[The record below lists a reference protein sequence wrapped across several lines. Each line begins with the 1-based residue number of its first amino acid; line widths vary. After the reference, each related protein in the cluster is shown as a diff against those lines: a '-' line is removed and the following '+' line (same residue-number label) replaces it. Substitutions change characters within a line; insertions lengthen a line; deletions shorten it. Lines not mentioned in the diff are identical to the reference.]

1 MGKFSVP
8 GGELHGTEDKN
19 RKQPEKIKTSH
30 FNQIR
35 CCYHLLST
43 LQSRSSPRP
52 PLHTHPPLKQIKQTD
67 WSDHSPFHGKCD
79 LIFQWVT
86 SNVRSGCGC
95 SSALVCARSVLTA
108 LVSLRKALSLCRH
121 RMVKATHVFTERRV
135 FAVPTNP
142 NMGHQLQMKRQKY
155 TVIIWIIEFQYV
167 FLILK
172 Y

>member
-1 MGKFSVP
+1 M
-8 GGELHGTEDKN
+8 
-19 RKQPEKIKTSH
+19 
-30 FNQIR
+30 
-35 CCYHLLST
+35 ST

-52 PLHTHPPLKQIKQTD
+52 PLHTHPPLKQIKQAD